1 MNPFLVDLAVIII
14 AGISAQWLAWRLQLP
29 SILVLLVMGFIV
41 GLWVDPDALFG
52 DLLMPFVSV
61 SVAIILFEGGLELR
75 LNELRE
81 AGATV
86 IKLVTLGIL
95 ITWIVAASAA
105 AIFLDFNRDS
115 ALLLG
120 AILVVTGPT
129 VIGPL
134 LRQIRPKGA
143 VGSILKWEGLF
154 NDAIG
159 AVLAVLVFEAILEGL
174 IEHGPAMIGLGVLK
188 TLLIGAVVG
197 TVMAMV
203 LVYIIRQHWVPDHLD
218 VVVTLAFIVGA
229 FALSNYYQH
238 ESGLLTV
245 TVMGVIVANQ
255 RRVDVRHLIEFKE
268 HLRVLLLSLLFI
280 ILAARIDPE
289 EIMALGWPS
298 LLFVAVLIMVARPL
312 VIFACTLGSK
322 LTIQEKL
329 FLSFMA
335 PRGIVAAA
343 VASVFG
349 LRMAEQGFPQA
360 EQLTP
365 AAFLVIT
372 ATVAIYGL
380 AARPL
385 ARRLRLA
392 QANRQGIVMVGAHL
406 LPRRIAAALKN
417 AGFSVLLV
425 DVNRR
430 YVTDARLE
438 GLDARYGDALSET
451 LVEQLDLS
459 DKGKLLAMT
468 ANDQVNTLAALHFAH
483 VFGRADVYQIAPDG
497 TEAGTTSLG
506 SLPKHL
512 RGRTLFGKDRGH
524 AELSARLR
532 EGGVIKVTKLTDE
545 YDYDSYREQHGDNA
559 ILLFV
564 ITEDNK
570 LLVNTQDKP
579 LEPQPGQRIVGLV
592 EDQTSGEQAPVA
604 V

>member
-1 MNPFLVDLAVIII
+1 M
-14 AGISAQWLAWRLQLP
+14 P
-29 SILVLLVMGFIV
+29 SILLLLITGFVV
-41 GLWVDPDALFG
+41 GLYVDPDALFG
-52 DLLMPFVSV
+52 ELLMPFVSV

-95 ITWIVAASAA
+95 ITWIVAATAA
-105 AIFLDFNRDS
+105 AVFLDFNQNA

-174 IEHGPAMIGLGVLK
+174 FEHGPAMIGLGVLK
-188 TLLIGAVVG
+188 TLLIGTVVG

-229 FALSNYYQH
+229 FALSNFFQH

-245 TVMGVIVANQ
+245 IIMGVIVANQ

-289 EIMALGWPS
+289 EVMALGWPS
-298 LLFVAVLIMVARPL
+298 LVFVIVLVLVARPL

-322 LTIQEKL
+322 LSLREKI
-329 FLSFMA
+329 FLCAMA

-349 LRMAEQGFPQA
+349 LRMAEEGFPQA

-385 ARRLRLA
+385 ARRLELA

-406 LPRRIAAALKN
+406 LPRRIAAALQN
-417 AGFSVLLV
+417 AGFAVLLV

-438 GLDARYGDALSET
+438 GLDARYGDALSEK

-468 ANDQVNTLAALHFAH
+468 ANDQVNTLAVLHFAH
-483 VFGRADVYQIAPDG
+483 VFGRADVYQVAPDG
-497 TEAGTTSLG
+497 TEAGTTTQG
-506 SLPKHL
+506 SLPMHL
-512 RGRTLFGKDRGH
+512 RGRTLFGRDH
-524 AELSARLR
+524 PHSELAARLR
-532 EGGVIKVTKLTDE
+532 EGGVVKVTKLTEE
-545 YDYDSYREQHGDNA
+545 YDYDAYRAQHGDNA
-559 ILLFV
+559 ILLFA
-564 ITEDNK
+564 ITDDGK

-579 LEPQPGQRIVGLV
+579 LEPAPGQRIVGLV
-592 EDQTSGEQAPVA
+592 DDQTAGEQAPVA